1 MEFGKQQEEITVWI
15 DDVDLGGSV
24 SSVKPIIKRKTES
37 RRPGGSRGS
46 LVSFH
51 GYEELGVELVFT
63 TLTDKLFELLPSQ
76 TLSQHTLFA
85 RGCFRDEFSGDVSS
99 LVHEFRGRCTNP
111 DLGMEHKAG
120 EPIELTVEM
129 ACVFYRMEYGGVEK
143 HYIDLR
149 NNDVR
154 PNGQSETA
162 ETNAALGR

>member
-37 RRPGGSRGS
+37 RRPGGSRGAV
-46 LVSFH
+46 VSFH
-51 GYEELGVELVFT
+51 GIEELGVELVFT
-63 TLTDKLFELLPSQ
+63 TLTEKLFELLPSR
-76 TLSQHTLFA
+76 TLAQHTLFA
-85 RGCFRDEFSGDVSS
+85 RASFVDEFTGDVTS

-111 DLGMEHKAG
+111 DFGMEHKAG

-129 ACVFYRMEYGGVEK
+129 ACVFYRKEFGGAEK
-143 HYIDLR
+143 MYIDLR
-149 NNDVR
+149 NNIVR
-154 PNGQSETA
+154 MNGEDETV